1 MTFIDFVFVY
11 GIIISVFISINCA
24 FIIDDIRNNYK
35 LTMKEII
42 KSFIISKGNPYFF
55 SPDQAR
61 LNMAIWG
68 TILLSINWLLII
80 VVFNK

>member
-1 MTFIDFVFVY
+1 MTFNDFVFVY
-11 GIIISVFISINCA
+11 GIIISIFISINCA
-24 FIIDDIRNNYK
+24 FIIDYTRNHYK

-42 KSFIISKGNPYFF
+42 KSFIATKGNPYF

-68 TILLSINWLLII
+68 VMLLFINWILII
-80 VVFNK
+80 IAFNK